1 MTRRIS
7 IIFTGEVLDLTVKL
21 EGKEIGL
28 IASGDNTWSRTLD
41 NFDITGSLD
50 IFMLCKGVN
59 GTAWNMQITID
70 DNQPRQYSGK
80 IENGYSRL
88 TDSIKI
94 NK

>member
-1 MTRRIS
+1 
-7 IIFTGEVLDLTVKL
+7 
-21 EGKEIGL
+21 
-28 IASGDNTWSRTLD
+28 
-41 NFDITGSLD
+41 
-50 IFMLCKGVN
+50 MLCKGVN

-70 DNQPRQYSGK
+70 DNQPRQCSGK